1 MSLVSV
7 SHVAGYALSRG
18 STWKCK
24 FKCIDTPWLEC
35 NRSPCRNKSLYIGVC
50 SIWRVINYAVS
61 HLQTSWGIC
70 CWEYRGLR
78 HHQPMA
84 NALHGTALNAPIDH
98 CRRAYAYV
106 TNKQKY
112 VCFFSDRVRAAA
124 ADGELEEQEEKTECV
139 PFSRRRRRL
148 LWGIM
153 LDKPIA
159 FRWLAGSLG
168 DRHSWDAS
176 QLE

>member
-1 MSLVSV
+1 MLRI
-7 SHVAGYALSRG
+7 SRLE
-18 STWKCK
+18 
-24 FKCIDTPWLEC
+24 TP
-35 NRSPCRNKSLYIGVC
+35 P
-50 SIWRVINYAVS
+50 A
-61 HLQTSWGIC
+61 T
-70 CWEYRGLR
+70 
-78 HHQPMA
+78 A

-112 VCFFSDRVRAAA
+112 VCFFSDRVRAA

-159 FRWLAGSLG
+159 FRWLALWGT
-168 DRHSWDAS
+168 DIHEMRVNWNKYINFFRVHIC
-176 QLE
+176 